1 MTICHLVEKG
11 KSHLNRA
18 LKVPKNIRKP
28 GKSGMSYF
36 RKAGDAQARVSMD
49 K

>member
-18 LKVPKNIRKP
+18 LKVLKNIRKP
-28 GKSGMSYF
+28 GKSGMSCF
-36 RKAGDAQARVSMD
+36 RKVADAQARVSID